1 MCYIESC
8 ARDYYL
14 VTGANVRLLLKESGY
29 KISLSVKLLV
39 PLDHF
44 IESWWDFDQSRSI
57 IQCLCASCAMEITLS
72 VKVLFKE
79 LAYVIT

>member
-14 VTGANVRLLLKESGY
+14 VSGANVRLLLKESGY

-44 IESWWDFDQSRSI
+44 IESW
-57 IQCLCASCAMEITLS
+57 
-72 VKVLFKE
+72 
-79 LAYVIT
+79 